1 MTTLKRSKTER
12 FLVPISSI
20 KAYVEPILYYFP
32 FSGKHS
38 IHPPRQRF
46 SEKLNLKSSPPAPGS
61 LSERNKQTLSH
72 LDVWHRHFMPCI
84 IRSNL
89 CHLHNGARHED
100 EEVDVVD
107 GGDSGGDD
115 PGDNIFIGRQLI
127 ITASLVGS

>member
-1 MTTLKRSKTER
+1 M
-12 FLVPISSI
+12 
-20 KAYVEPILYYFP
+20 
-32 FSGKHS
+32 
-38 IHPPRQRF
+38 PR
-46 SEKLNLKSSPPAPGS
+46 
-61 LSERNKQTLSH
+61 
-72 LDVWHRHFMPCI
+72 I

-89 CHLHNGARHED
+89 CHLHSALQRYED